1 MRLSLRLD
9 SPTGLLSGK
18 QTDTP
23 SPFFSG
29 FCETE
34 AVFAQLASNAI
45 LKYR

>member
-18 QTDTP
+18 HTDTP
-23 SPFFSG
+23 SAFFSG

-34 AVFAQLASNAI
+34 AVFAQLARSTI

>member
-1 MRLSLRLD
+1 MRLSLHLD
-9 SPTGLLSGK
+9 SPTGLLSDK
-18 QTDTP
+18 HTDTP

-34 AVFAQLASNAI
+34 GVFAQLARGTI